1 MPHESEYQTRKR
13 RIDARL
19 TAMTPPWKIIRY
31 QDGLDCT
38 RLHRVAVEEYPTENG
53 PADYALF
60 VDGVLLGIIEAKKVA
75 LDPYNVLEQAKRYA
89 RGVRDG
95 AGRWGEY
102 GVPFLYA
109 SNGETIWFIDVRG
122 DRATSRRLANFHSA
136 DALAEM
142 FAHPVRADWFAAHPV
157 NIAGLRD
164 YQREAVEA
172 VEDGIM
178 RGQRAMLVA
187 MATGTGKTFTTVAQ
201 VYRMLESG
209 TARRI
214 LFLVDRRALAAQAVQ
229 AFATFQTPHGAKFN
243 QEYEV
248 YHQRFRREDLEDD
261 DQNRPFDPKVLP
273 TSYLTAPQPSQTF
286 VYVSTIQR
294 MAINLFGAE
303 HAFPQAASDPDYE
316 EDANRLDIPMHAFD
330 LIVADECHRGYTAQE
345 LGIWRQVLEHFD
357 ALKIGLTATP
367 ASHTV
372 NLFGEPI
379 YRYTTEEAIADGYLV
394 DYEAVRIRSDVRM
407 NGVFLRE
414 GDTIGVVNPDT
425 GTLFQDRLEDERQF
439 DTSDIETRITAPDSN
454 RRIIREIARY
464 ALEHEQETGRFP
476 KTLIFAANDLS
487 HTSHAD
493 QLVQLC
499 RETFGRGDDFVQK
512 ITGSQTVD
520 RPLQKI
526 RMFRNRP
533 EPKIV
538 VTVDMLS
545 TGVDIPALEFI
556 VFLRPVKSR
565 ILWTQMLGRG
575 TRLCPDIH
583 KTHFTVFD
591 CFDGTLIE
599 YFRDATD
606 FQITLPPKDPLTLA
620 QVIENIYQ
628 NVDRDYHTRV
638 LQKRLRRIS
647 RDMSGNARAEFAKW
661 GIADGNVEQF
671 ATELPGKLAHDFLA
685 TMVLLR
691 NPAFQDLLLNYER
704 ARRSFWIGYDVQDTV
719 ASERLFRVADA
730 VLKPEDYLVAFTRF
744 VQEHRDEIDGL
755 RVLLTMARERPREHW
770 RPEVL
775 DDLRAKLNLEGFPEQ
790 ALREAHTIVH
800 HAALADII
808 SMVKHAAREEEP
820 LLTAAQRVDR
830 AVQRITAGRDFT
842 AEQRQWLGYIRE
854 HLIEN
859 LTIAQD
865 DFDLMP
871 VFVKRGGSGRA
882 RRVFTPDMLKWL
894 IEELNEAVAA

>member
-1 MPHESEYQTRKR
+1 MPHESEFQTRKR

-19 TAMTPPWKIIRY
+19 QAMTPAWQIIRY
-31 QDGLDCT
+31 RPDLDRS
-38 RLHRVAVEEYPTENG
+38 RLHGVAVEEFPTDNG

-60 VDGVLLGIIEAKKVA
+60 VQGQLLGLIEAKKVA

-89 RGVRDG
+89 RGVRG
-95 AGRWGEY
+95 AGRWDGY

-109 SNGETIWFIDVRG
+109 SNGETVWYLDVRG
-122 DRATSRRLANFHSA
+122 DRPTSRRLANFHSA
-136 DALAEM
+136 DALDEL

-157 NIAGLRD
+157 NIPRLRD

-172 VEDGIM
+172 VEDGVM
-178 RGQRAMLVA
+178 RGRRAFLVA

-201 VYRMLESG
+201 IYRMLESG
-209 TARRI
+209 TARRV

-229 AFATFQTPHGAKFN
+229 AFATFQTPHGTKFN
-243 QEYEV
+243 QDYEV
-248 YHQRFRREDLEDD
+248 YHQRFRREDLEETYL
-261 DQNRPFDPKVLP
+261 NTPFDPQVLP
-273 TSYLTAPQPSQTF
+273 TAYLTAPQPSQTF

-316 EDANRLDIPMHAFD
+316 EDAHRLDIPVHAFD
-330 LIVADECHRGYTAQE
+330 LIVADECHRGYTSQE
-345 LGIWRQVLEHFD
+345 LGIWRQTLERFD
-357 ALKIGLTATP
+357 AVKIGLTATP

-372 NLFGEPI
+372 NLFGDPI

-407 NGVFLRE
+407 NGVFLKE
-414 GDTIGVVNPDT
+414 GDAVGVVNPDT

-439 DTSDIETRITAPDSN
+439 DTADIESRITAPDSN
-454 RRIIREIARY
+454 RRIVQEIAGY
-464 ALEHEQETGRFP
+464 ALQHEEETGRFP

-499 RETFGRGDDFVQK
+499 REIFNRGDDFVQK
-512 ITGSQTVD
+512 ITGSPTVD
-520 RPLQKI
+520 RPLQRI
-526 RMFRNRP
+526 REFRNRP
-533 EPKIV
+533 QPKIV

-583 KTHFTVFD
+583 KTNFTVFD

-606 FQITLPPKDPLTLA
+606 FQITPPPKDPLSLA

-628 NVDRDYHTRV
+628 NIDRDYFTRV
-638 LQKRLRRIS
+638 LGKRLRRIS
-647 RDMSGNARAEFAKW
+647 RDMSGNARVEFTRW
-661 GIADGNVEQF
+661 GIADGDVERF
-671 ATELPGKLAHDFLA
+671 ATELPGRVARDFIA
-685 TMVLLR
+685 TMELLR
-691 NPAFQDLLLNYER
+691 NPGFQDLLLNYDR
-704 ARRSFWIGYDVQDTV
+704 APRSFWIGYDVQDTV
-719 ASERLFRVADA
+719 ASERLFRVGDA
-730 VLKPEDYLVAFTRF
+730 TFKPEDYLVAFGRF
-744 VQEHRDEIDGL
+744 VQEHREEIDGL
-755 RVLLTMARERPREHW
+755 RVLLDRPAGW

-775 DDLRAKLNLEGFPEQ
+775 DDLRTKLGMEGFPEPS
-790 ALREAHTIVH
+790 LRAAHAAVH

-820 LLTAAQRVDR
+820 LLTAEQRVDR
-830 AVQRITAGRDFT
+830 ALERVSAGREFT
-842 AEQRQWLGYIRE
+842 TEQQEWLGYIRE

-865 DFDLMP
+865 DLDLMP
-871 VFVKRGGSGRA
+871 AFVQRGGSGRA
-882 RRVFTPDMLKWL
+882 RRVFTADVLTWL
-894 IEELNEAVAA
+894 IGELNEAVAA

>member
-19 TAMTPPWKIIRY
+19 KAMTPPWQIIRH
-31 QDGLDCT
+31 QDGLDYA
-38 RLHRVAVEEYPTENG
+38 RLDGVAVEEFPTASG

-60 VDGVLLGIIEAKKVA
+60 VHGKLLGIIEAKKVA

-89 RGVRDG
+89 RGVRAG
-95 AGRWGEY
+95 AGRWGDFR
-102 GVPFLYA
+102 VPFLYS
-109 SNGETIWFIDVRG
+109 SNGETVWFIDVRG
-122 DRATSRRLANFHSA
+122 ERPTSRRLANFHSP
-136 DALAEM
+136 DALDEM
-142 FAHPVRADWFAAHPV
+142 FARPLRSDWFATHPV
-157 NIAGLRD
+157 NIPKIRD
-164 YQREAVEA
+164 YQREAIEA

-201 VYRMLESG
+201 IYRMLESG
-209 TARRI
+209 SVRRI

-229 AFATFQTPHGAKFN
+229 AFSAFQTPHGNKFN

-248 YHQRFRREDLEDD
+248 YHQKFRREDMEEN
-261 DQNRPFDPKVLP
+261 DQPYDPKVLP
-273 TSYLTAPQPSQTF
+273 GSYLTAPQSSQTF

-294 MAINLFGAE
+294 MAINLFGYE
-303 HAFPQAASDPDYE
+303 HAFAQKASDPDVE
-316 EDANRLDIPMHAFD
+316 EDAARLDIPVHAFD
-330 LIVADECHRGYTAQE
+330 IIVADECHRGYTSQE
-345 LGIWRQVLEHFD
+345 LGIWRQVMEHFD
-357 ALKIGLTATP
+357 AVKIGLTATP

-379 YRYTTEEAIADGYLV
+379 YRYTTEEAIADGFLV
-394 DYEAVRIRSDVRM
+394 DYEAVRIRSEVRM

-414 GDTIGVVNPDT
+414 GDAVGIVNPDT

-439 DTSDIETRITAPDSN
+439 DTSDIESRITSPDSN
-454 RRIIREIARY
+454 RRIVQEFAKY
-464 ALEHEQETGRFP
+464 ALHHEKETGHFP

-493 QLVQLC
+493 QLVRLC
-499 RETFGRGDDFVQK
+499 RETFDRGDDFVQK
-512 ITGSQTVD
+512 ITGSPTVD
-520 RPLQKI
+520 RPLQRI
-526 RMFRNRP
+526 REFRNRP
-533 EPKIV
+533 KPGIV

-575 TRLCPDIH
+575 TRLCPDIN

-606 FQITLPPKDPLTLA
+606 FQITLPPNEPLLL
-620 QVIENIYQ
+620 QRIIDNIYH
-628 NVDRDYHTRV
+628 NIERDYHTRV

-647 RDMSGNARAEFAKW
+647 RDMSGAAREEFAKW
-661 GIADGNVEQF
+661 GISDGNIAQF
-671 ATELPGKLAHDFLA
+671 ASELPGRLSNDFIS
-685 TMVLLR
+685 TMTLLR
-691 NPAFQDLLLNYER
+691 NPQFQELLRDYQR
-704 ARRSFWIGYDVQDTV
+704 TPRSFWIGYDVEDTV
-719 ASERLFRVADA
+719 ESERLFRVADA
-730 VLKPEDYLVAFTRF
+730 SLKPEDYLVAFTRF
-744 VQEHRDEIDGL
+744 VQEHREEIDGL
-755 RVLLTMARERPREHW
+755 QVLLGRPAGW

-775 DDLRAKLNLEGFPEQ
+775 DDLRLKLGHEGFTEPF
-790 ALREAHTIVH
+790 LREAHAMLH

-820 LLTAAQRVDR
+820 LLTAEQRVDR
-830 AVQRITAGRDFT
+830 ALQRVTTGHDFSI
-842 AEQRQWLGYIRE
+842 EQQKWLGYIRE

-859 LTIAQD
+859 LTIAQED
-865 DFDLMP
+865 LNLMP
-871 VFVKRGGSGRA
+871 LFEQHGGLGKA
-882 RRVFTPDMLKWL
+882 QKVFTAKMLKGL
-894 IEELNEAVAA
+894 LEELNEAVAA

>member
-1 MPHESEYQTRKR
+1 MPHESEFETRKR

-19 TAMTPPWKIIRY
+19 KAMTPPWQIIRH
-31 QDGLDCT
+31 QDALDGA
-38 RLHRVAVEEYPTENG
+38 RLHRVAVEEYPTDNG

-60 VDGVLLGIIEAKKVA
+60 VHGRLLGIIEAKKVA

-89 RGVRDG
+89 RGVHGG

-102 GVPFLYA
+102 GVPFLYS

-122 DRATSRRLANFHSA
+122 DRPTSRRLANFHSA
-136 DALAEM
+136 GALDEL
-142 FAHPVRADWFAAHPV
+142 FYRPQRADWFATHPN
-157 NIAGLRD
+157 NIERL
-164 YQREAVEA
+164 YPFQREAIEA

-201 VYRMLESG
+201 IYRMLESG
-209 TARRI
+209 AARRV

-229 AFATFQTPHGAKFN
+229 AFSTFQTPHGAKFN

-248 YHQRFRREDLEDD
+248 FHQRFRREDLEEAG
-261 DQNRPFDPKVLP
+261 QPFDPKVLP
-273 TSYLTAPQPSQTF
+273 VSYLTAPQSSQTF

-303 HAFPQAASDPDYE
+303 YAFAQAASDPDYE
-316 EDANRLDIPMHAFD
+316 DDADRLDIPVHAFD
-330 LIVADECHRGYTAQE
+330 LIVADECHRGYTAKE
-345 LGIWRQVLEHFD
+345 LGIWRQVLQHFD
-357 ALKIGLTATP
+357 AVKIGLTATP

-394 DYEAVRIRSDVRM
+394 DYEAVRIHSDVRM

-414 GDTIGVVNPDT
+414 GDHVGIINPDT

-439 DTSDIETRITAPDSN
+439 DTTDIERSITAPDSN
-454 RRIIREIARY
+454 RRIVLEIARY
-464 ALEHEQETGRFP
+464 ALQHEEETGRFP

-493 QLVQLC
+493 QLVQCC
-499 RETFGRGDDFVQK
+499 REIFNRGDDFVQK
-512 ITGSQTVD
+512 ITGSPTVD

-545 TGVDIPALEFI
+545 TGVDIPALEYI

-606 FQITLPPKDPLTLA
+606 FQIMLPPKDPLTLG

-628 NVDRDYHTRV
+628 NVERDYHIRV
-638 LQKRLRRIS
+638 LQKRLRRIA
-647 RDMSGNARAEFAKW
+647 RDMGGNARESFASW
-661 GIADGNVEQF
+661 GIIDGNVEQF
-671 ATELPGKLAHDFLA
+671 AGELPAKLSHDFLG
-685 TMVLLR
+685 TMALLR

-704 ARRSFWIGYDVQDTV
+704 APRSFWVAYDKQDTV
-719 ASERLFRVADA
+719 DSERLFRVGDA
-730 VLKPEDYLVAFTRF
+730 TFKPEDYLVAFARF
-744 VQEHRDEIDGL
+744 VREHHEEIDGL
-755 RVLLTMARERPREHW
+755 RVLLDRPAGW

-775 DDLRAKLNLEGFPEQ
+775 DDLRIKLNREGFPEIS
-790 ALREAHTIVH
+790 LRIAHAVVH
-800 HAALADII
+800 HASLADII

-820 LLTAAQRVDR
+820 LLTAETRVDHALAR
-830 AVQRITAGRDFT
+830 VTAGHDFT
-842 AEQRQWLGYIRE
+842 NEQREWLGYIRE
-854 HLIEN
+854 HLIAN

-865 DFDLMP
+865 DLDLMP
-871 VFVKRGGSGRA
+871 AFVQHGGVGRA
-882 RRVFTPDMLKWL
+882 QRVFKPDVLKWL